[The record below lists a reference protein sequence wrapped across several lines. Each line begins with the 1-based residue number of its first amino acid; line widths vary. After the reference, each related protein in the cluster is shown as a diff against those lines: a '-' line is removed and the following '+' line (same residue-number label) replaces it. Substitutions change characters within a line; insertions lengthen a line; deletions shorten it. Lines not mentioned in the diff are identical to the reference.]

1 MSFRRAKNQATN
13 KNVYTDNRVSK
24 FLTPHID
31 RGDLHVERNL
41 TVGGDLSANNFY
53 ASGNYYLDSY
63 LLIPYGTIIQSA
75 AVVIPD
81 GWLNCNGASLL
92 KDTYTNLFNAILYT
106 YGGSGD
112 NFNVPDI
119 RGRVIVGTGTGSG
132 LTNRTLGSTGG
143 AETHTLTTNEM
154 PSHSHGTNSVE
165 NSLGLMTANGT
176 GTTTA
181 TDNSSGEPSVATLPK
196 AITISNTGGDQAH
209 NNMQPF
215 IVFNY
220 LIKY

>member
-1 MSFRRAKNQATN
+1 MSFRRAKSQANN

-63 LLIPYGTIIQSA
+63 ILIPYGTIIQSA
-75 AVVIPD
+75 AVNVPD
-81 GWLNCNGASLL
+81 GWLLCNGASVL
-92 KDTYTNLFNAILYT
+92 KETYMDLFNAILYT

-119 RGRVIVGTGTGSG
+119 RGRVAVGSGQGSG
-132 LTNRTLGSTGG
+132 LTNRTLGDTGG
-143 AETHTLTTNEM
+143 AETHTLTTSEM
-154 PSHSHGTNSVE
+154 PSHTHGTNST
-165 NSLGLMTANGT
+165 SDLGLMTKSGNNTMNASVNDGT
-176 GTTTA
+176 
-181 TDNSSGEPSVATLPK
+181 EPDLYVPPVAL
-196 AITISNTGGDQAH
+196 TISNTGGGGAH

-215 IVFNY
+215 IVLKY